1 MGEAHGNQERGRH
14 HSWRASLG
22 AGGSEMT
29 SQCSPEQVRVLAYGP
44 LSSMKMPARFQLG
57 SGEGSQRLGQKGK

>member
-1 MGEAHGNQERGRH
+1 MGEARGNQERARD

-22 AGGSEMT
+22 AGGSEVT
-29 SQCSPEQVRVLAYGP
+29 SQRSPEQVRVLAYGP
-44 LSSMKMPARFQLG
+44 LFSMKMPARFQLE